1 MIYAFIRSYL
11 GGFGRSLMDFY
22 IANSFVINAIVLVY
36 GLLVYLAHISYLK
49 AYRFTLEKLG
59 VDLAP
64 MEKNKPAKIPARL
77 DFQKLD
83 WSEIARTYWFPLIA
97 LPRSLWI
104 NIKTQAVLQH
114 YFGEEQITTLLK
126 SYQEKKD

>member
-1 MIYAFIRSYL
+1 
-11 GGFGRSLMDFY
+11 MDFY

-64 MEKNKPAKIPARL
+64 IEKNKPAKIPTRL
-77 DFQKLD
+77 DFTKLD
-83 WSEIARTYWFPLIA
+83 WREITRTYWFPLIA
-97 LPRSLWI
+97 PPRSLWI
-104 NIKTQAVLQH
+104 NIKTQAILQH
-114 YFGEEQITTLLK
+114 YFGEEQITMLLK